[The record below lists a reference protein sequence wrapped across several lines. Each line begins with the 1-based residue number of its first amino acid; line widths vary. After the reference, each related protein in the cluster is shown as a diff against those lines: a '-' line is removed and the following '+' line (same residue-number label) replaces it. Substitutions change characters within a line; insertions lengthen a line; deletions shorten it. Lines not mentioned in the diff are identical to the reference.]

1 MNGNNHF
8 ALTPIN
14 KAEQIYI
21 ICHIFQVDLLIG
33 HNVSNVAVISPDSS
47 VSTFTV
53 EYSMLENAPAD
64 PTAWT
69 THSDTLAVRMIARY

>member
-1 MNGNNHF
+1 M
-8 ALTPIN
+8 
-14 KAEQIYI
+14 
-21 ICHIFQVDLLIG
+21 DLLIG

-69 THSDTLAVRMIARY
+69 THGGALAVRTVTK

>member
-1 MNGNNHF
+1 M
-8 ALTPIN
+8 
-14 KAEQIYI
+14 
-21 ICHIFQVDLLIG
+21 DLLIG

-69 THSDTLAVRMIARY
+69 MHSDTLTVVTLGYGVVCQETSKCC